1 MRQLS
6 LRQECVLGFGR
17 WSVGLVFSFKFQALA
32 WCSHS
37 EVPRLTL
44 PWILQNLSLLMFH
57 FFQLSFFFLNQI
69 DLLRSKM
76 CLLIEPRNHESIQG
90 SKQISTPIN
99 ILTYKTLIIT
109 SKTLKNLLE
118 TITTCSYNHYNLYIY
133 KRIASKTTLG
143 LWKLKHRKEGICKL
157 RTQSAHQ
164 DLIIFLSLL

>member
-1 MRQLS
+1 MTHHETTFIETGTCVGVWEVKCGPCGLPCFPLSFRLQLGVLTVKSPIS
-6 LRQECVLGFGR
+6 LCREYCKTFR
-17 WSVGLVFSFKFQALA
+17 FSCFISFSF
-32 WCSHS
+32 
-37 EVPRLTL
+37 
-44 PWILQNLSLLMFH
+44 
-57 FFQLSFFFLNQI
+57 FFFLNQI

-133 KRIASKTTLG
+133 KRIATELPWAFES
-143 LWKLKHRKEGICKL
+143 
-157 RTQSAHQ
+157 
-164 DLIIFLSLL
+164 